1 MADEVQATILYYT
14 RMGYGQH
21 IHSFCSKLLQKRPK
35 DPVLLFWH
43 AFGLILEGSYADALR
58 ELQAISEKRE
68 VEVAVVAA
76 MLHAHRLCAVVD
88 REEIELLEQRLQVT
102 EKCSSEKAL
111 FLAATLYL
119 CLGETSNIKKVREM
133 TTRIL
138 QIQQSYAPYE
148 CLSGWIGLRLE
159 GVGKKSSTSTSR
171 KHGPDTT
178 DASLKIFNAVLDR
191 GNCIEAL
198 LGRAQFFELKDD
210 FEKAIDDLNQVIV
223 LYPWYLPALCEKGR
237 LAVILQDWVLAHETA
252 QLIIQKDPSN
262 IEGLHLCVHV
272 MLCTGN
278 EVESVD
284 HLLDKL
290 LKVIEEREARNGN
303 LCLQVASSLA
313 RVAGRWRPSMLVKTL
328 TLVKRSERLLMKQAE
343 VYLEIADQH
352 FLLADYKAALQ
363 NYRLASQLDELS
375 MEPIYGSVQCL
386 LLLDEIEE
394 AGQQLEFLAEI
405 SVSMGKSASLC
416 WLKAQMV
423 WIMEQDY
430 CRCRDLL
437 LETVAIQS
445 KIMTKRKDY
454 EFYTQ
459 LNPDRIL
466 SVANLFSVLSKHECK
481 GLQVDRVFC
490 LQQSVALLELV
501 LDSIPGFFYGHLM
514 LAEVLIQL
522 EELDSAH
529 CTLQTALGL
538 DPTSAAAQLLLS
550 QVQVQLGKY
559 DTAKQSLE
567 KALSDSFMV
576 RDSVK
581 YHVLL
586 AQILLEAQD
595 NDEALKVL
603 ESAVLLPGMKQGYA
617 EPYKAYYASFV
628 PNTVGETS
636 DYERVLIY
644 LLLAEVHMRFGHI
657 PEATKII
664 QDAMN
669 LFRGTPEEARVVI
682 SNSNLALR
690 RNDVSAAL
698 AMLKQVPAEN
708 RHFIQAKVAMAD
720 TYLIHWHDKIMYA
733 SCYRELTE
741 LFPSARTFL
750 MLGDAYMKTH
760 ELGNAVQAYESAT
773 KASPKDADVAARV
786 GKALLASHNYVKALE
801 HYNATMQ
808 DVEEGTSKLVLYLD
822 LAGNAFTGE
831 QARSTILSKYLPYY
845 KVMKN
850 ARNLQSRLLSASY
863 KQEEDM
869 IKEQNLIAADIYYQF
884 AKECE
889 VRKDLDKAVTL
900 LHEALKCNPEH
911 YASTLLLAN
920 IHLSSGDTSECEQKC
935 ALLLK
940 HDPFNTEAGD
950 ILVRLILHKELYES
964 AIVYFKRNL
973 ERDPGH
979 YFSLAQLIRLLR
991 CAGQIDEAQQYVQAA
1006 EKACPASLTR
1016 AGLYYCKGIL
1026 SRYLNN
1032 PHEAVQ
1038 MLNRAHSDP
1047 EWVKPAIYLLVEIY
1061 LNIDNEITWEEAN
1074 VEGTTPI
1081 NEEGIKAAWKLLGEN
1096 RLLDGQSLNQ
1106 LVLECYATMATKQ
1119 RADIEFA
1126 LGRLTESASKDEPK
1140 VSVLLAIATAL
1151 TLLKQTSKAKNQ
1163 LRILERMTYK
1173 WENGEDFERA
1183 WLMLADILM
1192 QAGKTDAAD
1201 ELCRRCL
1208 KYNRDCARA
1217 WEYLG
1222 IMMEQGH
1229 SYGEA
1234 VVYFETAWNCQR
1246 GGSPSVG
1253 YRLAFTFLKEKR
1265 YIEAITVCHKVLKKF
1280 PSFPRVKKEILDKA
1294 RLCLRP

>member
-1 MADEVQATILYYT
+1 MILYYT

-58 ELQAISEKRE
+58 ELQAISEQRE

-76 MLHAHRLCAVVD
+76 MFHAHRLCAVVD

-119 CLGETSNIKKVREM
+119 CLGGTSSIKKAREM

-138 QIQQSYAPYE
+138 QIQPSYVPYE

-178 DASLKIFNAVLDR
+178 DASLKSFNAALDR

-198 LGRAQFFELKDD
+198 LGRAQFSELKDD
-210 FEKAIDDLNQVIV
+210 FEKAIEDLNQVIV

-237 LAVILQDWVLAHETA
+237 LA
-252 QLIIQKDPSN
+252 DPSN
-262 IEGLHLCVHV
+262 IEGLQLCVHV

-278 EVESVD
+278 EAESVD

-290 LKVIEEREARNGN
+290 LKVIEERENRNGN
-303 LCLQVASSLA
+303 LCLQVAPSLA

-328 TLVKRSERLLMKQAE
+328 ALVKRSERLLTKQAK
-343 VYLEIADQH
+343 VYLEMADQH

-375 MEPIYGSVQCL
+375 VEPIYGSVQCL

-445 KIMTKRKDY
+445 KIMAKRKDY
-454 EFYTQ
+454 EFYSQ

-466 SVANLFSVLSKHECK
+466 SV
-481 GLQVDRVFC
+481 
-490 LQQSVALLELV
+490 
-501 LDSIPGFFYGHLM
+501 
-514 LAEVLIQL
+514 
-522 EELDSAH
+522 
-529 CTLQTALGL
+529 
-538 DPTSAAAQLLLS
+538 
-550 QVQVQLGKY
+550 QVQLGKY
-559 DTAKQSLE
+559 DIVKQSLE

-586 AQILLEAQD
+586 AQILLEALD

-603 ESAVLLPGMKQGYA
+603 ESAVLFPGMKQCYA
-617 EPYKAYYASFV
+617 DPYKAYYTSSV

-636 DYERVLIY
+636 DCERVLIY

-669 LFRGTPEEARVVI
+669 LFKGTPEEARVVI

-698 AMLKQVPAEN
+698 AMLKQ
-708 RHFIQAKVAMAD
+708 
-720 TYLIHWHDKIMYA
+720 
-733 SCYRELTE
+733 
-741 LFPSARTFL
+741 TFL

-760 ELGNAVQAYESAT
+760 ELGNVVQAYESAT
-773 KASPKDADVAARV
+773 KASPKDAVVAARV

-801 HYNATMQ
+801 HYNAAMQ
-808 DVEEGTSKLVLYLD
+808 KVEEGTSKLVLYLD
-822 LAGNAFTGE
+822 LAGNVFTGE
-831 QARSTILSKYLPYY
+831 QTRSTILSKYLPYY

-850 ARNLQSRLLSASY
+850 ARNLQTRLLPASY
-863 KQEEDM
+863 RQDEDM
-869 IKEQNLIAADIYYQF
+869 IEEQNLIAADIYYQF

-889 VRKDLDKAVTL
+889 IRKNLDKAVTL
-900 LHEALKCNPEH
+900 LHEALKCYPEH
-911 YASTLLLAN
+911 YTSTLLLAN
-920 IHLSSGDTSECEQKC
+920 IHLSSGDTSECEQKY

-940 HDPFNTEAGD
+940 HDPFNSEAGHFGSFD
-950 ILVRLILHKELYES
+950 ASQRAVRVGHRSFQAQPGEGSRPLLLPRTGEVSKLY
-964 AIVYFKRNL
+964 IN
-973 ERDPGH
+973 
-979 YFSLAQLIRLLR
+979 LIRLLR
-991 CAGQIDEAQQYVQAA
+991 CAGQIDEAQQYMQAA
-1006 EKACPASLTR
+1006 EKACPASLTH

-1038 MLNRAHSDP
+1038 MLNRARSDP

-1081 NEEGIKAAWKLLGEN
+1081 NEEGIKAAWKLLGEH

-1119 RADIEFA
+1119 KADIEFA
-1126 LGRLTESASKDEPK
+1126 LGRLRESAFKDEPK

-1151 TLLKQTSKAKNQ
+1151 TLLKQTSKTKNQ

-1217 WEYLG
+1217 WKYLG

-1234 VVYFETAWNCQR
+1234 VVYFETAWKCHR

-1294 RLCLRP
+1294 RIFLRP